1 MRRFLHGFKSKK
13 NDSPEICFLMLPETV
28 GNDLGKA
35 LHGKDHHED
44 DLQHVKGTGEGDS

>member
-1 MRRFLHGFKSKK
+1 
-13 NDSPEICFLMLPETV
+13 MLPETV

-44 DLQHVKGTGEGDS
+44 DLKYVKETV